1 MYRLKALFVNTLLRQ
16 QGSAEVLRGALKVA
30 QQCGTCIWKHPW
42 NLNPNGWNHFFP
54 VQETLDCPPTAWHR
68 FQEMTS
74 YYYFFFLNPT
84 PFRNM
89 DVRNEQTSDFWG
101 HLDHFY
107 CMPGSF
113 VLMFWVIFV
122 CFVLFCLCVSLENFW
137 TAQWDQV
144 WEQRQPRSPPRIS
157 PISCTPLVIGLQYRG
172 AAFTPF
178 AVSFCPIGL
187 FERGSHRPSEIKP
200 TNVEPG
206 PFETI
211 SRDSRSKRPCHT
223 SHPQET
229 RTLSAFGNEW

>member
-1 MYRLKALFVNTLLRQ
+1 
-16 QGSAEVLRGALKVA
+16 
-30 QQCGTCIWKHPW
+30 
-42 NLNPNGWNHFFP
+42 
-54 VQETLDCPPTAWHR
+54 
-68 FQEMTS
+68 
-74 YYYFFFLNPT
+74 
-84 PFRNM
+84 M

-172 AAFTPF
+172 AASTPF

-223 SHPQET
+223 FHPQET
-229 RTLSAFGNEW
+229 RTLSAFGNER